1 MKNTQQHDLLDP
13 VYGNYGVAR
22 PHRSIERIT
31 SSIPDN
37 NNGRICVGTSV
48 GGNYVLFRVHDTGEL
63 DRDFGTNDGLTEGKF
78 NPPLSSYAS
87 KVHLLEDGSILMN
100 GLHNGMQPALA
111 RFSSD
116 GLLDTSFGNDGHIVI
131 ERPSA
136 LQPSRSERASSAFH
150 ADLDAQSAP
159 GMQALVTN
167 GKIYLTF
174 KFGNTNSVIMRFN
187 TDGAL
192 DTDFNG
198 TGFKNLTYPGGSD
211 TYATAILLDGDFIL
225 LGGSVM
231 TDELDK
237 ACLIRLHG
245 NGEYDSTFG
254 NDGFAFAE
262 LTSHAGFLSIAKLSS
277 NTIVCAGGQVPRK
290 GVIAAFDNQGQ
301 PMADFTTSLKTS
313 GYWKTVAIHN
323 DQAIVAVGNTSEGE
337 AKLLVGRFL
346 TNGQADSGFYGNG
359 WLSFSPGKS
368 MNNVLSSEV
377 QPNGRTLVT
386 GEHYEYDKYK
396 KELIR
401 NGFLLRCLT
410 APDN

>member
-31 SSIPDN
+31 SSISDKK
-37 NNGRICVGTSV
+37 NGRICVGTSV

-78 NPPLSSYAS
+78 NPPLSSYGS
-87 KVHLLEDGSILMN
+87 KVHLLEDGKILMVGTHN
-100 GLHNGMQPALA
+100 GLQPALA
-111 RFSSD
+111 RFSSN
-116 GLLDTSFGNDGHIVI
+116 GILDTSFGNDGHIVI
-131 ERPSA
+131 ERPSV
-136 LQPSRSERASSAFH
+136 LQPSSAKRASSEFH
-150 ADLDAQSAP
+150 AALDAQSAP

-174 KFGNTNSVIMRFN
+174 KFGNTDSVIMRFN
-187 TDGAL
+187 ADGAL

-198 TGFKNLTYPGGSD
+198 TGFKNLTPPWGSD

-231 TDELDK
+231 ADELDK

-254 NDGFAFAE
+254 NKGFAFAE

-277 NTIVCAGGQVPRK
+277 NTIVCAGGEVPRK

-301 PMADFTTSLKTS
+301 PMADFTTTSLNTS

-323 DQAIVAVGNTSEGE
+323 DQAIIAVGNTSVGE
-337 AKLLVGRFL
+337 ADLLVGRFL
-346 TNGQADSGFYGNG
+346 ANGQPDSGFYGNG

-368 MNNVLSSEV
+368 MNIVSSSEV
-377 QPNGRTLVT
+377 QSDGRTLVT
-386 GEHYEYDKYK
+386 GEDYEYGKDKQGGTRK
-396 KELIR
+396 
-401 NGFLLRCLT
+401 GFLLRCLT
-410 APDN
+410 AP